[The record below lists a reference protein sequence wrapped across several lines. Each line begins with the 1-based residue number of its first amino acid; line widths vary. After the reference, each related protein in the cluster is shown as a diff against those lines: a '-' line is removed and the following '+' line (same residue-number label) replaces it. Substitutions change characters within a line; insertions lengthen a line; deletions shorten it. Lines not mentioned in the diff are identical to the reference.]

1 MNMTN
6 ETAVLDEVLNATS
19 LMHLEGAD
27 GKKPNRVYLMYA
39 RKVHPDMFQD
49 EDLKAKAEKAM
60 AHLSVLKEQ
69 GEGKVS
75 GPSASKPRANK
86 NVVRTKKHTYELRH
100 VFHKNDTFTKYNT
113 TYDDGHK
120 EALLSILNSPQDTD
134 LAEAHVDAIKR
145 LKDVPDE
152 YRLFFPAL
160 IEDFKY
166 RDEATGDERM
176 IVATHE
182 APGFR
187 TMADILEVYPQGI
200 SGRDVAWMF
209 RRMLVAVGNAH
220 ELGIVNGAP
229 NFDSFMIHDAQHG
242 MILTDWQYSVEI
254 GQPLKAFSS
263 KYKAYYPKYALEGE
277 PVDDRLDLYII
288 SKMAELLLAQGQPQQ
303 LRSFFKGCQ
312 LLKVPNAAELL
323 REFDTLLERVYGE
336 RKFNVFSLDK

>member
-27 GKKPNRVYLMYA
+27 GKKPNRVFLMYA

-49 EDLKAKAEKAM
+49 EDLKAKAEQAM
-60 AHLSVLKEQ
+60 AHLTVLKEQ

-75 GPSASKPRANK
+75 GPNASKPRANQ
-86 NVVRTKKHTYELRH
+86 NVVRTKKHTYELKH
-100 VFHKNDTFTKYNT
+100 IFHKNDTFTKYNT

-120 EALLSILNSPQDTD
+120 EALLSILNSPQD
-134 LAEAHVDAIKR
+134 
-145 LKDVPDE
+145 

-166 RDEATGDERM
+166 REESTGNERM
-176 IVATHE
+176 IIATHE

-187 TMADILEVYPQGI
+187 TMADILDVYPQGI

-254 GQPLKAFSS
+254 GQPLRAFSS

-288 SKMAELLLAQGQPQQ
+288 SKMAELLLAQDQPQQ

-336 RKFNVFSLDK
+336 PKFNVFSMNK